1 MQMGNTGH
9 ERLGLL
15 LILAAILV
23 EDCLNYS
30 QLD

>member
-9 ERLGLL
+9 ERLGLF
-15 LILAAILV
+15 LISAAILV
-23 EDCLNYS
+23 EDCLNHS